1 MSNLNENQIQDIII
15 PQRKLTIKI
24 KGMSIFDSFKA
35 APDYLEDDRLSVG
48 TKEFLKTLNASDT
61 PVESLQPAEARK
73 VLEGA
78 QSSVSVDLSGIEE
91 SYKTIEQD
99 GLSVKLVIVRPSG
112 VEEKLPVFIFIH
124 GGGWVLGD
132 YPTHK
137 RLVRDIV
144 VESQLACVFV
154 EYSRSPEV
162 KFPTA
167 LNECYAATKWVAE
180 NGDQIN
186 VDGKQLAVI
195 GNSAGGNMTIGTSMM
210 AKQKG
215 TPEIKCQILMW
226 PYSDA
231 STDFKSYKKYGK
243 ERFLTTTLMEW
254 MRDNY
259 LNDESEYDNILVS
272 PMRATKEQLQGL
284 PPTLIEV
291 AENDILRDG
300 GEKLGRHLDEAGV
313 FVTTIR
319 FNGVIH
325 DWGLLNGFADLSPVK
340 SLSMFTAAMLRK
352 YLK

>member
-1 MSNLNENQIQDIII
+1 
-15 PQRKLTIKI
+15 
-24 KGMSIFDSFKA
+24 MSIFDGLKA
-35 APDYLEDDRLSVG
+35 APDYLEDEHLSVG
-48 TKEFLKTLNASDT
+48 TKEYLKVLNAGDT
-61 PVESLQPAEARK
+61 PVESLPPAEARK

-78 QSSVSVDLSGIEE
+78 QSSVNVNVYGIEE
-91 SYKTIEQD
+91 SYKTIQQD
-99 GLSVKLVIVRPSG
+99 GLSVKIVIVRPEG
-112 VEEKLPVFIFIH
+112 VQEKLPVFMFIH

-144 VESQLACVFV
+144 VESRFACVFV
-154 EYSRSPEV
+154 DYTRSPEA

-186 VDGKQLAVI
+186 VDGTCLAIV
-195 GNSAGGNMTIGTSMM
+195 GNSAGGNMTIGTSLL
-210 AKQKG
+210 AKEKG
-215 TPEIKCQILMW
+215 TPEIKCQVLLW

-231 STDFKSYKKYGK
+231 STDFKSYKKFGK
-243 ERFLTTTLMEW
+243 QRFLTTTLMEW

-259 LNDESEYDNILVS
+259 LADESEWDNYLVS
-272 PMRATKEQLQGL
+272 PMRATKEQLRGL

-300 GEKLGRHLDEAGV
+300 GEELGRHLDEAGV

-325 DWGLLNGFADLSPVK
+325 DWGLLNGFAELPPVK
-340 SLSMFTAAMLRK
+340 SLVMFTAAMLK
-352 YLK
+352 EYLK

>member
-1 MSNLNENQIQDIII
+1 
-15 PQRKLTIKI
+15 
-24 KGMSIFDSFKA
+24 MSIFDGLKA
-35 APDYLEDDRLSVG
+35 APDYLEDEHLSVG
-48 TKEFLKTLNASDT
+48 TKQYLKVLNANDT
-61 PVESLQPAEARK
+61 PVESLPPAEARK

-78 QSSVSVDLSGIEE
+78 QSSVNVDLSGIEE

-99 GLSVKLVIVRPSG
+99 GISVKLVIVRPDG
-112 VEEKLPVFIFIH
+112 VQGKLPVFMFIH

-154 EYSRSPEV
+154 EYTRSPEA
-162 KFPTA
+162 KFSTA
-167 LNECYAATKWVAE
+167 LNECYAATKWVAA
-180 NGDQIN
+180 NGNQIN
-186 VDGKQLAVI
+186 VDGTRLAVI
-195 GNSAGGNMTIGTSMM
+195 GNSAGGNMTIGTSLL
-210 AKQKG
+210 AKEKG
-215 TPEIKCQILMW
+215 TPEIKCQVLMW

-231 STDFKSYKKYGK
+231 GTDFKSYKKYGK

-259 LNDESEYDNILVS
+259 LNGESDWDNYHVS

-300 GEKLGRHLDEAGV
+300 GETLGRHLDEAGV

-325 DWGLLNGFADLSPVK
+325 DWGLLNGFAEISPVK
-340 SLSMFTAAMLRK
+340 SLAMFTAAMLKK

>member
-1 MSNLNENQIQDIII
+1 
-15 PQRKLTIKI
+15 
-24 KGMSIFDSFKA
+24 MSIFDGLKA
-35 APDYLEDDRLSVG
+35 TPDYLEDEHLSMG
-48 TKEFLKTLNASDT
+48 TKEFLKVLNASDT
-61 PVESLQPAEARK
+61 PVESLPPAEARK

-78 QSSVSVDLSGIEE
+78 QSSVNVNLSGIEE
-91 SYKTIEQD
+91 SYKKIQQD
-99 GLSVKLVIVRPSG
+99 GLSVNLVIVKPEG
-112 VEEKLPVFIFIH
+112 VKEKLPVFMFIH

-144 VESQLACVFV
+144 VESQLACVFID
-154 EYSRSPEV
+154 YTRSPEAN
-162 KFPTA
+162 FPTA

-180 NGDQIN
+180 NGNQIN
-186 VDGKQLAVI
+186 VDGSRLAVI
-195 GNSAGGNMTIGTSMM
+195 GNSAGGNMTIGTSML
-210 AKQKG
+210 AKEKG
-215 TPEIKCQILMW
+215 TPKIKCQVLMW

-231 STDFKSYKKYGK
+231 GTDFKSYKKYGK

-259 LNDESEYDNILVS
+259 LNDESEWDNYLVS
-272 PMRATKEQLQGL
+272 PMRATKEQLRGL

-325 DWGLLNGFADLSPVK
+325 DWGLLNGFAELPPVK
-340 SLSMFTAAMLRK
+340 SLAMFTAAMLKK

>member
-1 MSNLNENQIQDIII
+1 
-15 PQRKLTIKI
+15 
-24 KGMSIFDSFKA
+24 MSILDSFKA
-35 APDYLEDDRLSVG
+35 TPHYLEDEHLSVG
-48 TKEFLKTLNASDT
+48 TKNYLKVLNASDT
-61 PVESLQPAEARK
+61 PVESLPPTEARK

-78 QSSVSVDLSGIEE
+78 QSSVNVDLSGIEE
-91 SYKTIEQD
+91 SYMTIEQD
-99 GLSVKLVIVRPSG
+99 GLSIQLVIVRPDRN
-112 VEEKLPVFIFIH
+112 EEKLPVFMFIH

-144 VESQLACVFV
+144 VASQLACVFV
-154 EYSRSPEV
+154 EYKRSPEA

-167 LNECYAATKWVAE
+167 LKECYAATKWVSE

-186 VDGKQLAVI
+186 VDGKKLAVI
-195 GNSAGGNMTIGTSMM
+195 GNSAGGNMTIGTCLM
-210 AKQKG
+210 AQQKG
-215 TPEIKCQILMW
+215 TPEIKCQVLLW

-231 STDFKSYKKYGK
+231 GTDFKSYKKYGK

-259 LNDESEYDNILVS
+259 LNDESEYDDILVS
-272 PMRATKEQLQGL
+272 PMRATKEQLSGL

-300 GEKLGRHLDEAGV
+300 GEELGRRLDEAGV

-325 DWGLLNGFADLSPVK
+325 DWGLLNGFADISPVK
-340 SLSMFTAAMLRK
+340 SLSLFTAAMLK
-352 YLK
+352 NYLK